1 MRMMILMMTTI
12 FDVVISNRK
21 NKQVKKEISFPV
33 DNFNIFKIQM
43 LNWVN
48 RFNIFCLL
56 DNRHYDFSKPA
67 FECLLAAGSKA
78 GIEVQVGN
86 AFEELE
92 HFYSVNK
99 NEWLFGHLGYDLK
112 NETEKLSSSHV
123 DGIGFGDM
131 HFFVPEFVIELGD
144 SNVKIYGDNGETVY
158 SQIINSATEITAH
171 VKTVAVVKNRISPE
185 NYRGIIEK
193 LRQHILRGDC
203 YEINFCQE
211 FFAENATIDPL
222 YIYSRLT
229 ELSPNPFSVYYKFNT
244 RYCLCASPER
254 YLKKEGNKIFSQPI
268 KGTAKRDLNNAAA
281 DELSKNYLL
290 QSGKEKSENVM
301 VVDLVR
307 NDLSKICKAGTV
319 QVDELFGLYSF
330 PQVHQM
336 ISTVSG
342 ETEDGLNWI
351 DCIRAT
357 FPMGSMTGAPKKKV
371 MELIEQYEQTKRGLF
386 SGAIGYIKPGGDFD
400 FNVVIRSM
408 LYNATEKY
416 LSFQTGG
423 GITYNSDA
431 ALEYEESLLKAEAM
445 VNVLQ

>member
-1 MRMMILMMTTI
+1 M
-12 FDVVISNRK
+12 SNGK
-21 NKQVKKEISFPV
+21 NKQVKKCIAFPV
-33 DNFNIFKIQM
+33 DDFNIFKTQM

-67 FECLLAAGSKA
+67 FECLLAAGSKTS
-78 GIEVQVGN
+78 IEMQPGR
-86 AFEELE
+86 AFESLQE
-92 HFYSVNK
+92 FYTANI
-99 NEWLFGHLGYDLK
+99 NGWLFGHFSYDLK
-112 NETEKLSSSHV
+112 NETEKLQSNHA

-131 HFFVPEFVIELGD
+131 HFFVPQIVIELD
-144 SNVKIYGDNGETVY
+144 EKEVKIYCDDDADVIY
-158 SQIINSATEITAH
+158 RQIKSASTEIKEQ
-171 VKTVAVVKNRISPE
+171 VKTAAVVKNKINREDYIK
-185 NYRGIIEK
+185 IIENLK
-193 LRQHILRGDC
+193 QHILRGDC

-211 FFAENATIDPL
+211 FFATHADIDPL

-229 ELSPNPFSVYYKFNT
+229 DLSPNPFSVFYKFNS

-254 YLKKEGNKIFSQPI
+254 YLKKEGTKIFSQPI
-268 KGTAKRDLNNAAA
+268 KGTTKRNLESAEA

-290 QSGKEKSENVM
+290 QSPKERSENVM

-307 NDLSKICKAGTV
+307 NDLSKICKPGSV
-319 QVDELFGLYSF
+319 KVDELFGIYSF

-342 ETEDGLNWI
+342 ELEDGLSWI
-351 DCIRAT
+351 DCVKAT
-357 FPMGSMTGAPKKKV
+357 FPMGSMTGAPKKRV
-371 MELIEQYEQTKRGLF
+371 MELIEQYEQTRRGLF
-386 SGAIGYIKPGGDFD
+386 SGAIGYVKPGGAFD

-408 LYNATEKY
+408 FYNKSNKY

-431 ALEYEESLLKAEAM
+431 AMEYEESLLKAAAM
-445 VNVLQ
+445 MKVLE